1 VADFLVQGASASQ
14 GGEGAAAGTDSPLL
28 RLTGVTKRYGST
40 QALANANL
48 TVSPAEIL
56 GLVGHN
62 GAGKSTLVRVILGI
76 TRPDSGSV
84 EIRRNAVTDGYSLR
98 LAHQLGLRIVFQ
110 DLALCPSLRV
120 FENVLL
126 ARPSLRGRGWQRRA
140 QTLIGAKLDEV
151 FPGSRISPRAQIS
164 HLSPAQRQMVE
175 IAQAMLG
182 APGEVSLL
190 VLDEPTSAL
199 SSESAEQLF
208 AHLRRLRSAGV
219 STIFISHRMKEVLA
233 TTDRTVVMRDGR
245 VVAERNSRETS
256 EEKIV
261 GLMGVIG
268 GGPTTAA
275 RQHRPAGSP
284 TLEVAGLST
293 RKLQDVRVTVREG
306 EIVGLAG
313 LDGQG
318 QAELLQ
324 EIWRRRGRGGA
335 VRVMAPMAF
344 VTGDRHTAGIF
355 HLWDLQR
362 NMSVGALRD
371 VSWLGAIRPRK
382 ERELARQWI
391 TRLAIR
397 GSSDSR
403 IGELS
408 GGTQQKV
415 LVARAITTSARII
428 LLDDPFRGV
437 DIATK
442 RETYRLFHDEALKGR
457 SFVWFTTENSEL
469 EECDRVYVLHGG
481 RIVAELSGGDIRE
494 DQIIAASFRATAG
507 SGEEA
512 SPAGPVPGLGGGSTR
527 DGGR

>member
-1 VADFLVQGASASQ
+1 M
-14 GGEGAAAGTDSPLL
+14 GTDSPLL

-40 QALANANL
+40 QALADANL

-56 GLVGHN
+56 GLMGHN

-98 LAHQLGLRIVFQ
+98 LAHRLGLRIVFQ

-140 QTLIGAKLDEV
+140 QSLIGAKLDEV

-182 APGEVSLL
+182 DPGEVSLL

-199 SSESAEQLF
+199 SSESAGQLF

-256 EEKIV
+256 EEEIV

-268 GGPTTAA
+268 AGVATAA

-284 TLEVAGLST
+284 ALEVTGLST

-324 EIWRRRGRGGA
+324 EIWRRRGRGGGP

-371 VSWLGAIRPRK
+371 VSSLGAIRPRK

-391 TRLAIR
+391 TRLAVR
-397 GSSDSR
+397 GAASSG

-415 LVARAITTSARII
+415 LVARAITTRARIV

-481 RIVAELSGGDIRE
+481 RIVAELTGGDIRE

-507 SGEEA
+507 SGEKA
-512 SPAGPVPGLGGGSTR
+512 GPAGPVPGLEGGSTR